1 MQSNGSGVILSETL
15 TIRNGKSDDL
25 AMIVQIE
32 KKSFDDPFTLDLFV
46 TLLESF
52 PEGFRVSLILDRVV
66 GYCIT
71 YPMRRQRVM
80 VIASIAV
87 LPGFRNRGLGK
98 SLLEDSISLSKK
110 YHSAGIV
117 DKLMLQV
124 AEDNTVARSLYSKFG
139 FENRSLIRNY
149 YGRRKHGIEMELN
162 F

>member
-1 MQSNGSGVILSETL
+1 MSETL
-15 TIRNGKSDDL
+15 TIRNGNLEDL
-25 AMIVQIE
+25 PTIVQIE

-52 PEGFRVSLILDRVV
+52 PEGFRVCLVRDRAV

-71 YPMRRQRVM
+71 YPMKRHRAM

-87 LPGFRNRGLGK
+87 LPEFRQKGIGK
-98 SLLEDSISLSKK
+98 RLLEDSISISQK

-117 DKLMLQV
+117 DKLILQV
-124 AEDNTVARSLYSKFG
+124 AEDNSAARSLYSKFG

-162 F
+162 LER